1 MNKMYEYK
9 ITHRSKRS
17 NARIGIFNLPHGKV
31 NTPVFM
37 PVGTVGAVKTMTP
50 RDLREVGSEIILANT
65 YHLYLRPGDKLIA
78 KIGKL
83 NNYTKW
89 DGPIL
94 TDSGG
99 YQVFSLGEGIRNLY
113 KTKLK
118 KAVISDR
125 GVSFYSHLDGS
136 KHFMT
141 PEKSVQIQKN
151 LGSDLIMAFDDC
163 PPENATK
170 KRVEKALQRTFNWYK
185 RCKSEHR
192 RTSGGALVP
201 ICQGGKFKDL
211 RRLSCEF
218 INKTN
223 APALA
228 IGGVSVGETKKN
240 IYEIAGF
247 CCGILDSKRPRYLM
261 GVGYPEDIAEAIS
274 RGVDMFDCVLPTR
287 LARHGTVWVRSGKR
301 TSKKI
306 KGVPYK
312 YDQISILQSKYTAD
326 KSTPDPTCRC
336 ELCQGGYSKSYLRH
350 LLKER
355 EPLGIHL
362 LTVHNLTFIFDLVS
376 DLRKS
381 IKNNSF

>member
-1 MNKMYEYK
+1 MYEYRV
-9 ITHRSKRS
+9 THKSKKS
-17 NARIGIFNLPHGKV
+17 DARAGTFNLPHGKV
-31 NTPVFM
+31 STPVFM

-50 RDLREVGSEIILANT
+50 QDLLKVGSEIILSNT

-78 KIGKL
+78 KMGKL

-89 DGPIL
+89 DRPIL

-99 YQVFSLGEGIRNLY
+99 YQVFSLGEGIRDIS

-141 PEKSVQIQKN
+141 PEKSIQIQKN

-163 PPENATK
+163 PPEDATK
-170 KRVEKALQRTFNWYK
+170 KRVEKAVRRTIDWYK
-185 RCKSEHR
+185 RCEKEHGL
-192 RTSGGALVP
+192 TSGGELIP

-211 RRLSCEF
+211 RKMSCEF
-218 INKTN
+218 VNKTN

-228 IGGVSVGETKKN
+228 IGGVSVGESKEN
-240 IYEIAGF
+240 IYEIASF
-247 CCGILDSKRPRYLM
+247 CSALLDDKRPRYLM
-261 GVGYPEDIAEAIS
+261 GIGYPEDIAQVIS
-274 RGVDMFDCVLPTR
+274 RGIDMFDCVLPTR
-287 LARHGTVWVRSGKR
+287 LARHGTVWVKSNKR

-306 KGVPYK
+306 RGIAYK

-326 KSTPDPTCRC
+326 KSTLDPTCRC
-336 ELCQGGYSKSYLRH
+336 ELCQGEYSKSYLRH

-362 LTVHNLTFIFDLVS
+362 LTMHNLTFVFDLVS
-376 DLRKS
+376 DIRMS